1 MEATVDGEVGESGGG
16 RFAACVGTA
25 SGGFSAVV

>member
-1 MEATVDGEVGESGGG
+1 VDGEVGESGGG
-16 RFAACVGTA
+16 HFAACIGTV